1 MKRNVVWFMS
11 FCLNPFLARLA
22 WTSPHFSSQ
31 NGEPVGSIYIGEFL
45 RAGVLIGP
53 VVAKFYPA
61 LASSIH
67 PASYVRLLEC
77 ISDNQWS
84 PSPLEFIVRFFY
96 MPFAGWSWCVLPH
109 SSHRAQQKMGWKH
122 QEVTGTPLS
131 KAAFSFQGLSEPCQM
146 KVLRVQWSIF
156 HREGEPRGWWS
167 FFGVCSYSFSIVF
180 L

>member
-61 LASSIH
+61 FSRASSIH

-96 MPFAGWSWCVLPH
+96 MPFAGWIWWVRTSPQFRKGPTKDGLKTPRSNRNTLVQ
-109 SSHRAQQKMGWKH
+109 SSVFFSGIVRAMSDEGL
-122 QEVTGTPLS
+122 EGPRVYLS
-131 KAAFSFQGLSEPCQM
+131 QGGRTKGMMILF
-146 KVLRVQWSIF
+146 WS
-156 HREGEPRGWWS
+156 
-167 FFGVCSYSFSIVF
+167 